1 MARAARD
8 SRLETRT
15 ARLKLE
21 TGKRYFLAIAGGL
34 SLMYRRTVR
43 GGGYGTWSARIA
55 AEDGRE
61 SLHRLGD
68 ADDHHEADG
77 TTVLNFPQAQEK
89 ARALAREARATIA
102 GKPVTVAA
110 ASDHYMGWFRE
121 SRRSVKETES
131 TIRAHILPT
140 LGDKLLMD
148 LDTIAIRRWHER
160 LATTPARK
168 RTRTHATKQAH
179 REKPATADEK
189 RARKSTANRILAVL
203 KAILNR
209 AFQDGMV
216 SDDTAWRRVKPFEN
230 ADEPVTR
237 FLTAAESTRLVNA
250 CAADFRPLVKAALFT
265 GCRCGELTRLRVADV
280 NTDTAAIYVNSEAK
294 SGKGRHVPLSDDGL
308 DFFRSAVAGKVGS
321 EHVFTRA
328 DGAPWGKN
336 HHVRPLKEACARA
349 KIEPAV
355 GFHDL
360 RHTYASLL
368 AQAGADLLTISKLLG
383 HADTRITSR
392 HYAHLCDKT
401 LANTVRALLPS
412 FGHQADGKV
421 KDIGRK
427 KTAA

>member
-8 SRLETRT
+8 ARLETRT
-15 ARLKLE
+15 SRLKLE
-21 TGKRYFLAIAGGL
+21 TGKRYFLPITGGL
-34 SLMYRRTVR
+34 SLMYRRTVS
-43 GGGYGTWSARIA
+43 GFGTWSARVVGI
-55 AEDGRE
+55 DGRE
-61 SLHRLGD
+61 AYRKLGNADDFQD
-68 ADDHHEADG
+68 ADGEA
-77 TTVLNFPQAQEK
+77 VLNFSQAQQK
-89 ARALAREARATIA
+89 ARDLAQESKVIA
-102 GKPVTVAA
+102 GRPVTVEAA
-110 ASDHYMGWFRE
+110 AAHYMDWFRE
-121 SRRSVKETES
+121 NRKSVRETEA
-131 TIRAHILPT
+131 TISAHILPT
-140 LGDKLLMD
+140 LGDRLLMD
-148 LDTIAIRRWHER
+148 LDSPTLRRWHER
-160 LATTPARK
+160 LAATPARK
-168 RTRTHATKQAH
+168 RTRTLAKQAH
-179 REKPATADEK
+179 REKPATVEEK

-216 SDDTAWRRVKPFEN
+216 SDDAAWRRVKPFEN
-230 ADEPVTR
+230 VDEPVTR
-237 FLTAAESTRLVNA
+237 FLTDAESSRLVNA

-265 GCRCGELTRLRVADV
+265 GCRCGELTRMKVADV
-280 NTDTAAIYVNSEAK
+280 NLDTGMVYVSAEAK

-308 DFFRSAVAGKVGS
+308 DFFRSAVAGKVGG

-336 HHVRPLKEACARA
+336 HHVRPLKEACTRA

-383 HADTRITSR
+383 HADTRVTSR

-412 FGHQADGKV
+412 FGHKPDTKVSVMGK
-421 KDIGRK
+421 R

>member
-8 SRLETRT
+8 ARLETRT
-15 ARLKLE
+15 NRLRLE
-21 TGKRYFLAIAGGL
+21 TGKRYFLPITGGL
-34 SLMYRRTVR
+34 SLLYRRTAS
-43 GGGYGTWSARIA
+43 GFGTWSARVVGT
-55 AEDGRE
+55 DGRE
-61 SLHRLGD
+61 TYRKLGNADDFQD
-68 ADDHHEADG
+68 ADGES
-77 TTVLNFPQAQEK
+77 VLSFAQAQQK
-89 ARALAREARATIA
+89 ARDLAQESKVIA
-102 GKPVTVAA
+102 GRPVTMDVAA
-110 ASDHYMGWFRE
+110 AHYMDWFRE
-121 SRRSVKETES
+121 NRKSVLETEA
-131 TIRAHILPT
+131 TIRAHILPA
-140 LGDKLLMD
+140 LGDRLLMD
-148 LDTIAIRRWHER
+148 LDTLTLRRWHER

-168 RTRTHATKQAH
+168 RTRSFAKQAH
-179 REKPATADEK
+179 REKPATAEEK

-237 FLTAAESTRLVNA
+237 FLTNAESTRLINA
-250 CAADFRPLVKAALFT
+250 CAPDFRSLVKAALFT

-280 NTDTAAIYVNSEAK
+280 RLDTGMVYVSPEAK

-308 DFFRSAVAGKVGS
+308 DFFRTTIAGKVGG
-321 EHVFTRA
+321 EYVFTRS
-328 DGAPWGKN
+328 DGDPWGKN
-336 HHVRPLKEACARA
+336 HHVRPLKEACTRA

-355 GFHDL
+355 SFHEL

-401 LANTVRALLPS
+401 LGATVRALLPS
-412 FGHQADGKV
+412 FGHKPDTKLREIGI
-421 KDIGRK
+421 KD
-427 KTAA
+427 AAA

>member
-8 SRLETRT
+8 ARLETRT
-15 ARLKLE
+15 SRLKLQV
-21 TGKRYFLAIAGGL
+21 GKRYFLPIGGGL
-34 SLMYRRTVR
+34 SLMYRRTVS
-43 GGGYGTWSARIA
+43 GFGTWSARVVGA
-55 AEDGRE
+55 DGRE
-61 SLHRLGD
+61 AYRRLGD
-68 ADDHHEADG
+68 ADDNQDADG
-77 TTVLNFPQAQEK
+77 ESVLSFAQAQQK
-89 ARALAREARATIA
+89 ARDLAMESKIIA
-102 GKPVTVAA
+102 GRPVTVEAA
-110 ASDHYMGWFRE
+110 ATHYMAWFRE
-121 SRRSVKETES
+121 NRKSVRETEA
-131 TIRAHILPT
+131 TIQAHILPT
-140 LGDKLLMD
+140 LGDRLLMD
-148 LDTIAIRRWHER
+148 LDTPTLRRWLER
-160 LATTPARK
+160 LAATPARK
-168 RTRTHATKQAH
+168 RTRTHAKQAH
-179 REKPATADEK
+179 REKPATAEEK
-189 RARKSTANRILAVL
+189 RARKSTANRILSVL

-237 FLTAAESTRLVNA
+237 FLTDAESTRLVNA

-265 GCRCGELTRLRVADV
+265 GCRCGELTRLRVAEV
-280 NTDTAAIYVNSEAK
+280 NLDTGMVYVSPEAK
-294 SGKGRHVPLSDDGL
+294 SGKGRHVPLSDDGV

-321 EHVFTRA
+321 EYVFTRA
-328 DGAPWGKN
+328 DGDPWGKN
-336 HHVRPLKEACARA
+336 HHVRPLKEACSHA

-412 FGHQADGKV
+412 FGHKSDAKVREIGK
-421 KDIGRK
+421 R

>member
-8 SRLETRT
+8 ARLETRT
-15 ARLKLE
+15 NRLKLE
-21 TGKRYFLAIAGGL
+21 TGKRYFLPITGGL
-34 SLMYRRTVR
+34 SLMYRRTTS
-43 GGGYGTWSARIA
+43 GFGTWSARVVGA
-55 AEDGRE
+55 DGRE
-61 SLHRLGD
+61 AYRKLGS
-68 ADDHHEADG
+68 ADDFQNADG
-77 TTVLNFPQAQEK
+77 DSVLSFTQAQQK
-89 ARALAREARATIA
+89 ARDLAQESKVIA
-102 GKPVTVAA
+102 GRPVTMKMAA
-110 ASDHYMGWFRE
+110 EHYMDWFRE
-121 SRRSVKETES
+121 NRKSVRETEA
-131 TIRAHILPT
+131 TIRAHILPA
-140 LGDKLLMD
+140 LGDRLLMD
-148 LDTIAIRRWHER
+148 LDTLTLRRWHER

-168 RTRTHATKQAH
+168 RTRALAKQAH
-179 REKPATADEK
+179 RENPATAEQK

-237 FLTAAESTRLVNA
+237 FLTNAESTRLINA
-250 CAADFRPLVKAALFT
+250 CDPDFRSLVKAALFT

-280 NTDTAAIYVNSEAK
+280 RLDTGMVYVSPEAK

-308 DFFRSAVAGKVGS
+308 DFFRTAIAGKVGG
-321 EHVFTRA
+321 EHVFTRS
-328 DGAPWGKN
+328 DGDPWGKN
-336 HHVRPLKEACARA
+336 HHVRPLKEACTRA

-355 GFHDL
+355 SFHEL

-401 LANTVRALLPS
+401 LGATVRALLPS
-412 FGHQADGKV
+412 FGHKPDTKLREIGT
-421 KDIGRK
+421 KDV
-427 KTAA
+427 AA